1 MGHPLFCRRSKKGE
15 GSFVAEITT
24 RIPFVDLKAQYSNL
38 RDEMNAAVLEVLET
52 ACFIGGPIV
61 ERFEQ
66 EFAAYVGA
74 KYCVGVANGTDAIS
88 LAAKAAGLG
97 RGDEVLVPANS
108 FFASAEAISN
118 AGATP
123 VFVDVDP
130 VTFHMDP
137 GLAAEAVTER
147 TRAMVAVH
155 LYGRVMNLKPFEK
168 LAAKHNLII
177 IEDCAQA
184 HGASID
190 GNPIGASGRLTCFS
204 FYPAKNLGAYGDG
217 GAVTTSD
224 PELMQRLRVLRE
236 HGSPARYVHST
247 VGWNSRLD
255 SLQAAVLLVKLPH
268 LHGWNRSRR
277 EHATKLCAA
286 LEGSAI
292 LAPAIPERNQHVFH
306 LLVVR
311 CSERDELKRF
321 LHQAG
326 IETGIHYPVPLH
338 LTEAYQSLGAPGRGA
353 KPIAETL
360 ASEILSLPMYA
371 EMSEQQIV
379 YVIDALRAFIEHR
392 HLSFPAEFAWPETLA
407 N

>member
-1 MGHPLFCRRSKKGE
+1 VTK
-15 GSFVAEITT
+15 V
-24 RIPFVDLKAQYSNL
+24 PFVDLKAQYFDL

-52 ACFIGGPIV
+52 ACFIGGPIL

-66 EFAAYVGA
+66 AFADFVGA
-74 KYCVGVANGTDAIS
+74 KYCVGVANGTDAIF

-97 RGDEVLVPANS
+97 PGDEVLVPANS

-130 VTFHMDP
+130 LTFHMDP

-155 LYGRVMNLKPFEK
+155 LYGRAMNLKPFEK
-168 LAAKHNLII
+168 LAAKHNLVIL
-177 IEDCAQA
+177 EDCAQA
-184 HGASID
+184 HGAAID
-190 GNPIGASGRLTCFS
+190 GDPVGASGRLTCFS

-224 PELMQRLRVLRE
+224 PDLMKRLRILRE

-255 SLQAAVLLVKLPH
+255 ALQAAVLLVKLPH
-268 LHGWNRSRR
+268 LQGWNGLRR
-277 EHATKLCAA
+277 EHARKLSAA

-292 LAPAIPERNQHVFH
+292 LAPAIPERNEHVFH
-306 LLVVR
+306 LFVVR
-311 CSERDELKRF
+311 CSERDALKQF
-321 LHQAG
+321 LHRAG
-326 IETGIHYPVPLH
+326 IQTGIHYPVPLH
-338 LTEAYQSLGAPGRGA
+338 LTEAYQALGAPGRGSM
-353 KPIAETL
+353 PVAETL
-360 ASEILSLPMYA
+360 ASEILSLPIYA
-371 EMSEQQIV
+371 EMSEEQIV
-379 YVIDALRAFIEHR
+379 SVIDALRSFIEHR
-392 HLSFPAEFAWPETLA
+392 HPSLPADFAWP
-407 N
+407 